1 MTNVEEIYDVFLSQI
16 DDEMFALLRP
26 EIIRRELHKYLMGAI
41 VAFKSCKKDLKI
53 DGYVSNEALLQKGIS
68 SFDLKD
74 RPKNIEIFSE
84 DLSVEYVEKQ
94 DYKVIKD
101 SIIFIEELKEP
112 VILYLY
118 ENGYFNDEL
127 DYEEIYILA
136 LGMVC
141 QWLAPKRNREE
152 NLVQMITDSDYKK
165 LSGANMLDKMIKLY
179 DRAKR
184 ELELMIINYSYN
196 NFKGFN

>member
-26 EIIRRELHKYLMGAI
+26 EIIRRELHKYLMGSI
-41 VAFKSCKKDLKI
+41 VMFKSCKKDLKVN
-53 DGYVSNEALLQKGIS
+53 GFLSKEMPLQKGTNT
-68 SFDLKD
+68 FDLKD
-74 RPKNIEIFSE
+74 NPKNIEIFSE
-84 DLSVEYVEKQ
+84 DLLVEYVEEK
-94 DYKVIKD
+94 DYKVIED
-101 SIIFIEELKEP
+101 SIIFTDKLDEP
-112 VILYLY
+112 AILYLY
-118 ENGYFNDEL
+118 ENGYFVDDL

-141 QWLAPKRNREE
+141 QWIAPKRNREE

-184 ELELMIINYSYN
+184 ELELMVINYSYN